1 MCICPNLSSNTCVL
15 SKETVVVSFH
25 LYFKKCTFRKMT
37 EFRIERIP
45 NPYRIP
51 VPKPETP
58 KSYSKSLPEL
68 ELVPNSDLLT
78 AHEPCKLPKPTEFK
92 IQKIPNPLELRTLAL
107 KARTSETVTNSDPLP
122 LKLPKLVINSNL
134 GTSHELPKSTEFRI
148 LKIPN
153 IDSKTEKNEPLAE
166 SKSITNSDHVTAP
179 VPPKLPKLVK
189 LHQNLSRVH
198 SKKKNCGCC
207 ACSHAHSG
215 EPFIADWPFML
226 KYEDQV
232 NHAKGQLNSE

>member
-1 MCICPNLSSNTCVL
+1 
-15 SKETVVVSFH
+15 
-25 LYFKKCTFRKMT
+25 MT

-51 VPKPETP
+51 VPKPKSP
-58 KSYSKSLPEL
+58 KSYSNSFPAL
-68 ELVPNSDLLT
+68 ESVTNSNLLI
-78 AHEPCKLPKPTEFK
+78 AHEPFKLPIPTEFR
-92 IQKIPNPLELRTLAL
+92 IQKIRNPLGLRTLAL
-107 KARTSETVTNSDPLP
+107 KARKADTVTNSDPLP

>member
-1 MCICPNLSSNTCVL
+1 MA
-15 SKETVVVSFH
+15 
-25 LYFKKCTFRKMT
+25 
-37 EFRIERIP
+37 EFRIQRIP

-51 VPKPETP
+51 VPKPEIP
-58 KSYSKSLPEL
+58 ESYSNSLPAL
-68 ELVPNSDLLT
+68 EVVPNSNYLLT
-78 AHEPCKLPKPTEFK
+78 ANEPCKLPKPTEFE
-92 IQKIPNPLELRTLAL
+92 IQKIPNPSWNLAI
-107 KARTSETVTNSDPLP
+107 KAKSDPLP
-122 LKLPKLVINSNL
+122 LKLPKLVTNSNL
-134 GTSHELPKSTEFRI
+134 VTALELQKSTELRI

-153 IDSKTEKNEPLAE
+153 IDSKAEKNEPLAE
-166 SKSITNSDHVTAP
+166 SKSITNSDDITAP

-189 LHQNLSRVH
+189 LRHDLLRVQ